1 MVEYAATKSDVAQ
14 CNALKYLDRNNINH
28 ENEKKVNE
36 KRIQD
41 FICAI
46 MHLIRFINY

>member
-28 ENEKKVNE
+28 ENEKKG
-36 KRIQD
+36 KRKKNS
-41 FICAI
+41 
-46 MHLIRFINY
+46 RFHMCNHASN